1 MLYLSTIPKLFL
13 RSLAALNLFC
23 APNWKLESFSWF
35 TCTYLDGAKNVLIIF
50 LHFLSVKKTFIQK
63 HCRSYFFNVMIHI
76 VITNCCQMNNLENN
90 QWPKAKDILSYFPG
104 FSSEKLFGM
113 WRIVE
118 ILNITE
124 YLFIFKQL
132 SLLCLLSQ
140 FCMLKKI
147 KINST

>member
-50 LHFLSVKKTFIQK
+50 LPLKKTFIQK

-90 QWPKAKDILSYFPG
+90 QWPKAKVPVKIFCLISLVSHQKSYLVCDELSKFWILRNIYL
-104 FSSEKLFGM
+104 FSSSCLCPLLDVSVLYLEK
-113 WRIVE
+113 
-118 ILNITE
+118 
-124 YLFIFKQL
+124 
-132 SLLCLLSQ
+132 
-140 FCMLKKI
+140 
-147 KINST
+147 